1 MRTNEI
7 VQFGPAPLAI
17 GEAAKVYNTEA
28 KFAPEQLEVK
38 AREFI
43 AKNAPNADLSKLTAS
58 TGEKSGTN
66 FFFRFT
72 DESRKVDGTKPF
84 VQVGFTVGG
93 DLLSYTN
100 TLGL

>member
-1 MRTNEI
+1 
-7 VQFGPAPLAI
+7 
-17 GEAAKVYNTEA
+17 
-28 KFAPEQLEVK
+28 LEVK

-43 AKNAPNADLSKLTAS
+43 AKNALNADLSKLTAS

-72 DESRKVDGTKPF
+72 DESRKIDGTKPF